1 MRTRRFIALTLLT
14 IAACGGGQTRGSAF
28 DPSWF
33 NDDGAA
39 VAAFQKSFKAAAST
53 STSIPPGADVAVG
66 VSGKST
72 LVGITLSG
80 GKTWSFEHA
89 LDSRPAVSGKVVVGL
104 GTGELFAL
112 DSSTGKLL
120 WKRNAGGRL
129 RGAGD
134 DGVTTVISILPSSG
148 LGSVVLAIDHE
159 GHVVRQIEDAATIGV
174 PAVVDGYAFLPW
186 QGQYV
191 TIYDLHAGEER
202 ARALFRSATSRAF
215 TVGGALFFG
224 ENGVTR
230 FDDSIGLAS
239 RSGASSVKLPDRE
252 LPGAPRWMRPG
263 SDTPLLAAA
272 AHDQVRLYARP
283 TASGAAAVSGGRY
296 VATYFRVAIGLDAT
310 SGAIAWA
317 HAHEAEI
324 LGGAAYEGGFAL
336 CDAKGDVTFLDARS
350 GRVTGKVAL
359 EKPLTSCAVQA
370 DAFTQPGSGK
380 TPSLTEQ
387 IAEVARLPD
396 ADLVPMQQVLLQ
408 ELAKIDSPLATRTLI
423 DLAASDRTAPA
434 LIEAA
439 RAALAARR
447 TGADEMLAALDHRYD
462 YLAGTLR
469 PPPVGPLADAL
480 AAMKDLRGAPL
491 LAAHLGDP
499 ATPPD
504 DVRRAAAALID
515 LGGKA
520 EIEPIRRF
528 FAQYRGL
535 GEPEVDSAV
544 QAAVVSCAAALIK
557 IGARDVVAGA
567 ATDPFTNLS
576 LRPRLAAILAG
587 KPDPSPWKKKTP
599 SDKAASA
606 TR

>member
-1 MRTRRFIALTLLT
+1 MRTRPSLALMLLAL
-14 IAACGGGQTRGSAF
+14 AACGGGQTRGSAF

-39 VAAFQKSFKAAAST
+39 VSAFQKSFKSAVPLNAN
-53 STSIPPGADVAVG
+53 VAVG
-66 VSGKST
+66 VTGKST
-72 LVGITLSG
+72 LIGIELSG

-89 LDSRPAVSGKVVVGL
+89 LDGRPSLAGTVLVGL
-104 GTGELFAL
+104 GAGELFAVEAR
-112 DSSTGKLL
+112 TGKLL
-120 WKRNAGGRL
+120 WKRNAGGHL

-134 DGVTTVISILPSSG
+134 DGATTVISIQPTTG
-148 LGSVVLAIDHE
+148 LGSVILAIDHD
-159 GHVVRQIEDAATIGV
+159 GRVVRQLEDAASIGV

-191 TIYDLHAGEER
+191 TIYDLHAGEEK
-202 ARALFRSATSRAF
+202 ARALFRSATSRVFSA
-215 TVGGALFFG
+215 GGALFFG
-224 ENGVTR
+224 ENGATR
-230 FDDSIGLAS
+230 FDASIGLAS
-239 RSGASSVKLPDRE
+239 QSKGSLVKLPDRE

-263 SDTPLLAAA
+263 TDITPLATAAF
-272 AHDQVRLYARP
+272 DQVRLYARP
-283 TASGAAAVSGGRY
+283 TASGAPGVCDGRY
-296 VATYFRVAIGLDAT
+296 AATYFRVAVGLDAT

-336 CDAKGDVTFLDARS
+336 CDAKGDVAFLDARS
-350 GRVTGKVAL
+350 GRVNGHVAL
-359 EKPLTSCAVQA
+359 EKPLTACLVQA
-370 DAFTQPGSGK
+370 DAFSPSGSGSSK
-380 TPSLTEQ
+380 SPSLTEQ

-423 DLAASDRTAPA
+423 DLAADARTAPA

-439 RAALAARR
+439 RAALSARR
-447 TGADEMLAALDHRYD
+447 TGADEMLAALDHHYD

-469 PPPVGPLADAL
+469 PPPVGPLAEAL
-480 AAMKDLRGAPL
+480 AAMKDRRAAPL

-515 LGGKA
+515 LGGKS

-528 FAQYRGL
+528 FSHYRGL
-535 GEPEVDSAV
+535 GEPEVDSAI
-544 QAAVVSCAAALIK
+544 QAAVVSSAAALIK

-567 ATDPFTNLS
+567 ATDPFTNIA

-587 KPDPSPWKKKTP
+587 KPDPSPWKKKSEP
-599 SDKAASA
+599 DKAASA
-606 TR
+606 GR

>member
-1 MRTRRFIALTLLT
+1 MRARPLLAMTILAL
-14 IAACGGGQTRGSAF
+14 AACGGGQTHGSAF
-28 DPSWF
+28 DPGWF

-39 VAAFQKSFKAAAST
+39 VSAFQKSFKS
-53 STSIPPGADVAVG
+53 PVPLGADIAIG

-72 LVGITLSG
+72 LVGIALSG

-89 LDSRPAVSGKVVVGL
+89 LDGRPSVAGAVVVGL
-104 GTGELFAL
+104 GAGELFAL
-112 DSSTGKLL
+112 DARTGSLL

-134 DGVTTVISILPSSG
+134 DGATTVISIQPTTG
-148 LGSVVLAIDHE
+148 LGSVVLAIDHD
-159 GHVVRQIEDAATIGV
+159 GQVVRQLEDSAAIGV

-191 TIYDLHAGEER
+191 TVYDLHAGEEK

-215 TVGGALFFG
+215 ISGGALFFG
-224 ENGVTR
+224 ENGATR
-230 FDDSIGLAS
+230 FDASIGLAS
-239 RSGASSVKLPDRE
+239 RSRGSIVKLPERE

-263 SDTPLLAAA
+263 TDTPPLATAA
-272 AHDQVRLYARP
+272 FDQVRLYARP
-283 TASGAAAVSGGRY
+283 TASGAPGVSGGRY
-296 VATYFRVAIGLDAT
+296 AATYFRVAVGLDAT

-350 GRVTGKVAL
+350 GRVTGKVEL
-359 EKPLTSCAVQA
+359 GQPLTSCAVQA
-370 DAFTQPGSGK
+370 DAFTQAGSEK

-439 RAALAARR
+439 RAALSARR

-462 YLAGTLR
+462 YLAGALR

-480 AAMKDLRGAPL
+480 AAMKETRAAAL

-504 DVRRAAAALID
+504 DVRRAAAALIE

-520 EIEPIRRF
+520 EIEPLRRF
-528 FAQYRGL
+528 FVQYRGL
-535 GEPEVDSAV
+535 GEPEVDSAI
-544 QAAVVSCAAALIK
+544 QAAVVSSAAALIK

-567 ATDPFTNLS
+567 ATDPFTNIA
-576 LRPRLAAILAG
+576 LRPRIAAILAG
-587 KPDPSPWKKKTP
+587 KPDPSPWKK
-599 SDKAASA
+599 SAGDKAASA
-606 TR
+606 SR

>member
-1 MRTRRFIALTLLT
+1 LLALTLLAL
-14 IAACGGGQTRGSAF
+14 AACGGGQTHGSAF

-39 VAAFQKSFKAAAST
+39 VSAFQKSFKSAV
-53 STSIPPGADVAVG
+53 PLGADLAIG

-72 LVGITLSG
+72 LIGIALSG

-89 LDSRPAVSGKVVVGL
+89 LDYRPAVAGTVVVGL
-104 GTGELFAL
+104 GAGELFAL
-112 DSSTGKLL
+112 DARTGKLL

-134 DGVTTVISILPSSG
+134 DGTTTVISIQPTTG

-159 GHVVRQIEDAATIGV
+159 GQVIRQLEDAASIGV

-191 TIYDLHAGEER
+191 TIYDLHAGEEK
-202 ARALFRSATSRAF
+202 ARALFRAATSRAF
-215 TVGGALFFG
+215 ITGGALFFG
-224 ENGVTR
+224 ENGATR
-230 FDDSIGLAS
+230 FDASIGLAS
-239 RSGASSVKLPDRE
+239 RNQGSIIKLPDRD
-252 LPGAPRWMRPG
+252 LPGAPRWLRPG
-263 SDTPLLAAA
+263 NETPPLATAA
-272 AHDQVRLYARP
+272 IDQVRLYARP
-283 TASGAAAVSGGRY
+283 AASGAPSVSGGRY
-296 VATYFRVAIGLDAT
+296 AATYFRVAVGLDAT

-317 HAHEAEI
+317 HAHDAEI
-324 LGGAAYEGGFAL
+324 VGGAAYEGGFAL

-350 GRVTGKVAL
+350 GGVTGKVELGA
-359 EKPLTSCAVQA
+359 PLTACVVQA
-370 DAFTQPGSGK
+370 DAFTQAGSTK
-380 TPSLTEQ
+380 MPSLTEQ

-408 ELAKIDSPLATRTLI
+408 ELTKIDSPLATRTLI
-423 DLAASDRTAPA
+423 DLAESDRTAPA

-439 RAALAARR
+439 RAALSARR
-447 TGADEMLAALDHRYD
+447 TGADEMLSALDHHYD
-462 YLAGTLR
+462 YLAGPLR

-480 AAMKDLRGAPL
+480 AAMKETRAAPL

-520 EIEPIRRF
+520 EIEPLRRF
-528 FAQYRGL
+528 FAHYRGL
-535 GEPEVDSAV
+535 GEPEVDSAI
-544 QAAVVSCAAALIK
+544 QAAVVSSAAALIK

-567 ATDPFTNLS
+567 ATDPFTNVA
-576 LRPRLAAILAG
+576 LRPRIAAILAG
-587 KPDPSPWKKKTP
+587 KPDPSPWKKPP

-606 TR
+606 SR

>member
-1 MRTRRFIALTLLT
+1 MRTRSSLALTLLALAL
-14 IAACGGGQTRGSAF
+14 AACGGGQTHGSAF

-39 VAAFQKSFKAAAST
+39 VTAFQKSFKSAV
-53 STSIPPGADVAVG
+53 PLGADLAIG
-66 VSGKST
+66 VSGAST
-72 LVGITLSG
+72 LVGIALSG

-89 LDSRPAVSGKVVVGL
+89 LDYRPSVAGSVVVGL
-104 GTGELFAL
+104 GAGELFAL
-112 DSSTGKLL
+112 DARTGKLL

-129 RGAGD
+129 RGVGD
-134 DGVTTVISILPSSG
+134 DGVTTVVSMQQTSG

-159 GHVVRQIEDAATIGV
+159 GQVIRQLEDAASIGV

-215 TVGGALFFG
+215 ITGGALFFG

-230 FDDSIGLAS
+230 FDASIGLAS
-239 RSGASSVKLPDRE
+239 RNQGSMVKLPDRE

-263 SDTPLLAAA
+263 TDTPPLATAA
-272 AHDQVRLYARP
+272 FDQVRLYARP
-283 TASGAAAVSGGRY
+283 AASGAPSVSGGRY
-296 VATYFRVAIGLDAT
+296 AATYFRVAIGLDAT

-317 HAHEAEI
+317 HAHDAEI

-423 DLAASDRTAPA
+423 DLAGSDRTAPA

-439 RAALAARR
+439 RAALSARR
-447 TGADEMLAALDHRYD
+447 TGADEMLAALDHHYD

-480 AAMKDLRGAPL
+480 AAMKDLRAAPL

-504 DVRRAAAALID
+504 DARRAAAALID
-515 LGGKA
+515 LGGKG

-535 GEPEVDSAV
+535 GEPEIDSAI

-557 IGARDVVAGA
+557 LGARDVVAGA
-567 ATDPFTNLS
+567 AADPFTHVA
-576 LRPRLAAILAG
+576 LRPRIAAILAG
-587 KPDPSPWKKKTP
+587 KPDPSPWKKKSPT
-599 SDKAASA
+599 DKAASA